1 MYILIGIV
9 KDQVIYHAAISAMQT
24 SLNRMRLWT
33 ARGSNLEP
41 PSLESAAFLNLSV
54 SVLEGYVQD
63 IYKEAIDN
71 KMLTDRNNI
80 RNSLPYATDGI
91 DNILVNQNQIKILDL
106 HGYPLMVAEAA
117 VDYMMRG
124 IREGYQQGCQNG
136 PNTLDFTHILII
148 TGKGNHINS
157 LGSRRVLRKE
167 IESMFIHRYE
177 GITLSFSSNNDG
189 CIIVT
194 REAVMT
200 WLQTTTGA
208 ADVDL
213 KGT

>member
-1 MYILIGIV
+1 MFTISVCVYVTHNVGIV
-9 KDQVIYHAAISAMQT
+9 KDQAIYHAAISAMQT

-41 PSLESAAFLNLSV
+41 PSLESDAFLNLSV

-71 KMLTDRNNI
+71 KMLTDRHNI

-91 DNILVNQNQIKILDL
+91 DNILVNQNQVKILDL

-124 IREGYQQGCQNG
+124 IRERYQQG
-136 PNTLDFTHILII
+136 PSTLDFTHILII
-148 TGKGNHINS
+148 TGKGNHVNS
-157 LGSRRVLRKE
+157 LGSRRVLRRE
-167 IESMFIHRYE
+167 IETMFIHRYE

-200 WLQTTTGA
+200 WLQT
-208 ADVDL
+208 DL